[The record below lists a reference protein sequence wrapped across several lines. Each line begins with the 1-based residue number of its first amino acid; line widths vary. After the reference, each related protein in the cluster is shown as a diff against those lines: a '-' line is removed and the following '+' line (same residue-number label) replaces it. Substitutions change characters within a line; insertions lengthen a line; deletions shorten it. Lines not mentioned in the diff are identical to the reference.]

1 MHKASNVVSILCPK
15 GVSKGFPPIEVL
27 LKWKCPLVYLHSIY
41 RVSTQ
46 YLHSI
51 RQYVST
57 TSHRRTKP
65 GPRLRL
71 HTIVGNYPQ
80 SPVSHARPSVH
91 KQRRSCLRGTVGMCP
106 ELINILGNAIVKYL
120 QYVVKHRAFWQ
131 KQFKTRLGWG
141 MAKNWAK
148 KCQLR
153 SWWYLRVS
161 KFIKAADTPVTT
173 SRPAGMLKQFD
184 RGSPGSGLVF
194 VSDSNQRANLSTPTC
209 TQ

>member
-1 MHKASNVVSILCPK
+1 MKVSPC
-15 GVSKGFPPIEVL
+15 VSTE
-27 LKWKCPLVYLHSIY
+27 YLHSIY
-41 RVSTQ
+41 TPSDNMFPQHRTASQNPGPDSDSTQ
-46 YLHSI
+46 L
-51 RQYVST
+51 
-57 TSHRRTKP
+57 
-65 GPRLRL
+65 LE
-71 HTIVGNYPQ
+71 TILSPQ
-80 SPVSHARPSVH
+80 SPTPGQCPQAEVLLSEG
-91 KQRRSCLRGTVGMCP
+91 KCP

-161 KFIKAADTPVTT
+161 KFIKVADTPVTT

-184 RGSPGSGLVF
+184 RGSPGPGLVF